1 MWRSTVVLFLLCLWA
16 FLVIGKLF
24 YWQVLSYDK
33 LAAAAD
39 EQHFISLT
47 LPSLRGDILSADDS
61 IIVTNQ
67 PAYLVYAEP
76 QKIKDKD
83 KYAKILTKLLDVPI
97 SSISSQIENNK
108 VFWTPLAKQIEEDIV
123 EKIKK
128 ENLEGIGFEKEG
140 KRYYPE
146 ASMSAHLLGFVASD
160 SQGFDKGYFGIEG
173 FYDRELRG
181 RDGFVRWEKD
191 PYGFPIVIGQGERLD
206 PENGR
211 TIKLYLDKAVQLIT
225 EDKLKKGI
233 ERFGAKGG
241 QVVVMEPKTGAILG
255 MASYPNY
262 DPADYDNYS
271 REAYKNPI
279 VANSYE
285 PGSTFKSIIM
295 AAALNEKV
303 VTPQTIVNEG
313 GPINI
318 GGYTIRTWNDK
329 YHGQITTTE
338 ILQYSSNV
346 SMVSVAQKLG
356 KDKMVEYIR
365 KFGFGKITNIDLE
378 EEITPQLREDD
389 EWKEIDL
396 ATASFGQGIA
406 VTPIQMVRA
415 VSVLANGGKLVEPHI
430 AEEIIDNNKKSIKI
444 KPKIVRQVIS
454 PATAN
459 IITEMLVSS
468 VEAGEAH
475 YVLPKGFRIAG
486 KTGTAQIPVKGHYD
500 EEKTIASFVGYAP
513 ADEPR
518 FVMLVTIVEPTSS
531 PWGSETAAPLFI
543 EIAKEL
549 LTYYKVFPKP

>member
-1 MWRSTVVLFLLCLWA
+1 MWRSTVVLSLLCLW
-16 FLVIGKLF
+16 FFFVIGKLF
-24 YWQVLSYDK
+24 YWQVMSYDK
-33 LAAAAD
+33 LASEAD
-39 EQHFISLT
+39 KQHFVSLT
-47 LPSLRGDILSADDS
+47 LPSLRGDILSSDDS

-76 QKIKDKD
+76 QKIKNKD
-83 KYAKILTKLLDVPI
+83 KYAETLANLMGLSV
-97 SSISSQIENNK
+97 SSVSGQIESSG
-108 VFWTPLAKQIEEDIV
+108 VVWTPLAKHVEEETV

-128 ENLEGIGFEKEG
+128 ENLEGVGFEKEG

-146 ASMSAHLLGFVASD
+146 ASMSAQLLGFVASD
-160 SQGFDKGYFGIEG
+160 SLGADKGYFGIEG

-211 TIKLYLDKAVQLIT
+211 TIKLNLDKAVQLIV
-225 EDKLKKGI
+225 EDKLKKGL

-241 QVVVMEPKTGAILG
+241 EVVVMEPKTGAILS
-255 MASYPNY
+255 MASFPSY
-262 DPADYDNYS
+262 DPADYGS
-271 REAYKNPI
+271 FARELYRNPI
-279 VANSYE
+279 VADSYE
-285 PGSTFKSIIM
+285 PGSTFKSVIM

-303 VTPQTIVNEG
+303 VTPQTIVNEE
-313 GPINI
+313 GPVNI
-318 GGYTIRTWNDK
+318 SGYSIRTWDNK
-329 YHGQITTTE
+329 YHGQITTTQ

-346 SMVSVAQKLG
+346 GMVSVAQKLG
-356 KDKMVEYIR
+356 RDKMIEYIH
-365 KFGFGKITNIDLE
+365 KFGFGETTNIDLE
-378 EEITPQLREDD
+378 EETTPLLRNDRD
-389 EWKEIDL
+389 WKEIDL

-430 AEEIIDNNKKSIKI
+430 ASEIIDNNNHTTII
-444 KPKIVRQVIS
+444 KPKVIRQVIS
-454 PATAN
+454 PTAAS

-475 YVLPKGFRIAG
+475 YTLPKGFRIAG
-486 KTGTAQIPVKGHYD
+486 KTGTAQVPVLGHYD

-513 ADEPR
+513 ADDPR
-518 FVMLVTIVEPTSS
+518 FVMLVTINEPTSS

-549 LTYYKVFPKP
+549 LEYYKVFPKP